1 MDTIR
6 DYFHQIVNQL
16 NIISNV
22 SEDVDD
28 AVKRQEGEL
37 ISLKDKEF
45 IKLKI
50 SEIRNASL
58 KANDMI
64 SKIKYPTYMLV
75 DPDVSLGDLEDRI
88 KVRFKEITI
97 HIVEDDQVQCHWME
111 VILSKRG
118 FKVTSSNT
126 MVEAV
131 NYVINE
137 NPYIVILDLHVPAVK
152 DGTEIS
158 MGFELLEAIEK
169 QSKGTQ
175 TIVVTAENDENVLR
189 LIEKYKPIRIISKPA
204 SREKLEAALTIA
216 VTKAATKFIR

>member
-131 NYVINE
+131 DYVINE

-189 LIEKYKPIRIISKPA
+189 LIEKYKPVRIISKPA
-204 SREKLEAALTIA
+204 SRDKLEAALTIA

>member
-189 LIEKYKPIRIISKPA
+189 LIEKYKPVRIISKPA
-204 SREKLEAALTIA
+204 SKG
-216 VTKAATKFIR
+216 

>member
-1 MDTIR
+1 
-6 DYFHQIVNQL
+6 
-16 NIISNV
+16 
-22 SEDVDD
+22 
-28 AVKRQEGEL
+28 
-37 ISLKDKEF
+37 
-45 IKLKI
+45 
-50 SEIRNASL
+50 
-58 KANDMI
+58 
-64 SKIKYPTYMLV
+64 MLV

-189 LIEKYKPIRIISKPA
+189 LIEKYKPVRIISKPA
-204 SREKLEAALTIA
+204 SRDKLEAALTIA

>member
-189 LIEKYKPIRIISKPA
+189 LIEKYKPVRIISKPA
-204 SREKLEAALTIA
+204 SRDKLEAALTIA

>member
-28 AVKRQEGEL
+28 AVKRQEGKP